1 MNQAGMW
8 LVVSPTIGLP
18 LFLGGV
24 AVTSLLIHTAVLTHS
39 TWYPAYLQG
48 NQHVKTV
55 SSIEAPASTAALAA
69 PTKLAAQ

>member
-1 MNQAGMW
+1 MW

-55 SSIEAPASTAALAA
+55 SSIATPA